1 MAPAPAGRA
10 SGEPAA
16 SAHGAMRAALFDS
29 HCHLT
34 DARFAEEAPEV
45 VARAREAGVVGLVT
59 IASDAADAARAVA
72 LAERLPAVWAS
83 AGIHPHVAAAAS
95 DADWERIAE
104 LAAHERVVA
113 LGETGLDYHY
123 DHSPRDAQRR
133 AFERHV
139 RLARDLGLPLVVHS
153 RDADADTAAVV
164 RQAGREVRGVLH
176 CFAGGAELLDAGLEA
191 GWFVSFSGLVTFR
204 GYEGAGFVR
213 AVPADRLLVETDAP
227 YLAPVPRRGRRNEPA
242 FVRHVVEAVAALRG
256 EPVDAVAAAT
266 TRNARAF
273 YRLDEPGSS
282 A

>member
-1 MAPAPAGRA
+1 MAPAPAGRV

-16 SAHGAMRAALFDS
+16 SAPDVMRVVLFDS

-34 DARFAEEAPEV
+34 DARFAEDAQEV
-45 VARAREAGVVGLVT
+45 VARAREGGVVGLVT
-59 IASDAADAARAVA
+59 IASDAEDAARAVA
-72 LAERLPAVWAS
+72 LAERLPGVWAS
-83 AGIHPHVAAAAS
+83 AGIHPHVAAAATEG
-95 DADWERIAE
+95 DWERIAE
-104 LAAHERVVA
+104 LARHERVVA

-191 GWFVSFSGLVTFR
+191 GWYISFSGLVTFK
-204 GYEGAGFVR
+204 GYSGAELVR
-213 AVPADRLLVETDAP
+213 AVPADRLLVETDSP

-256 EPVDAVAAAT
+256 EPVDAVADAT

-273 YRLDEPGSS
+273 YRLDEERP
-282 A
+282 AA